1 MNSSG
6 HKDGTRYGVNGS
18 FLSRWTLSK
27 LSALITSSQTSFQPH
42 AHHGLRE
49 QCRYSVLIRKH
60 VFILIAYFKFSL
72 KKRNYFFS
80 TSFVMCVLFLALH
93 AVLHWENEGKEMI
106 FIAII
111 CIRARDFCEF
121 LMMKSPI
128 DVQIVPFS

>member
-1 MNSSG
+1 MNQIRNDLRESTHTHKICVVMNSSG
-6 HKDGTRYGVNGS
+6 HKDGTRYEVNGS

-72 KKRNYFFS
+72 KKRNYFFLLQLCDVFFFS
-80 TSFVMCVLFLALH
+80 HYMLFYT
-93 AVLHWENEGKEMI
+93 GK
-106 FIAII
+106 
-111 CIRARDFCEF
+111 
-121 LMMKSPI
+121 MKE
-128 DVQIVPFS
+128 